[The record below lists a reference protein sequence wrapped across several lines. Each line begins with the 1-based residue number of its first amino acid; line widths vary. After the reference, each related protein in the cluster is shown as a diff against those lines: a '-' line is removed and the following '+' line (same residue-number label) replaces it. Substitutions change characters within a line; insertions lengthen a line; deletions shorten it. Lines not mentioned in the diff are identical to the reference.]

1 MVVLHVKQENSLFLL
16 KTTLNSMVFDTLKDV
31 LFIYNG
37 QSHVNQICSKMKRLV
52 EYGSHAPMSIIE
64 DINLALEKLKMSE
77 SSTEENCKDV
87 SHHNSTGNSSSS
99 DQDVFLKPNDR
110 VQKIICRIITEV
122 KARVSDENVTS
133 NKCISKD
140 DISEALIMLKGAQ
153 DILFEKQLSE
163 FEKLDFHEQNN
174 TDSILKQEEIAIET
188 ASLWFSNKRLMPD
201 KKLSE
206 YFGSNEKS
214 KVIVKLSAN
223 TNSPPKNS
231 STDNERMTKRIDD
244 FDKLFKV
251 ETVYSYSEDS
261 VQAKDELKRKM
272 HGMQKITWK

>member
-16 KTTLNSMVFDTLKDV
+16 KTTLNSIVCDTLKDV

-37 QSHVNQICSKMKRLV
+37 QLHVNQICSKMKRLV
-52 EYGSHAPMSIIE
+52 EHGSHAPMSIID
-64 DINLALEKLKMSE
+64 DINIALEKLNISK

-87 SHHNSTGNSSSS
+87 SHHNSTENSSTSE
-99 DQDVFLKPNDR
+99 QDVFLRPNDSL
-110 VQKIICRIITEV
+110 QKIVCRIITEA
-122 KARVSDENVTS
+122 KARVSEENVKS

-140 DISEALIMLKGAQ
+140 DISEALLMLKGAQ

-163 FEKLDFHEQNN
+163 FEELDFHEQNSIDN
-174 TDSILKQEEIAIET
+174 ILKQEEIVINT

-214 KVIVKLSAN
+214 KVMVKLSAD

-231 STDNERMTKRIDD
+231 STENERIPKRIDD

-251 ETVYSYSEDS
+251 ETVYTYSEDS
-261 VQAKDELKRKM
+261 VQAKNELKRKM

>member
-1 MVVLHVKQENSLFLL
+1 MVC
-16 KTTLNSMVFDTLKDV
+16 DTLKDV

-37 QSHVNQICSKMKRLV
+37 QSHVNQICSKMKGLV
-52 EYGSHAPMSIIE
+52 EHGSHAPLSIID
-64 DINLALEKLKMSE
+64 DINLAMEKLNMSE

-87 SHHNSTGNSSSS
+87 SHHNSTGNSSTS
-99 DQDVFLKPNDR
+99 DQDAFLRPNDSL
-110 VQKIICRIITEV
+110 QKIICRIITEV
-122 KARVSDENVTS
+122 KARVSEENVMS
-133 NKCISKD
+133 NKCVSKD

-163 FEKLDFHEQNN
+163 FEKIDFHEQNN
-174 TDSILKQEEIAIET
+174 TDNILKQEEIAIKT

-214 KVIVKLSAN
+214 KVTVKLSAD
-223 TNSPPKNS
+223 TYSPPKIS
-231 STDNERMTKRIDD
+231 SADNERMPKRIDD

-251 ETVYSYSEDS
+251 ETVYTYSEDS

-272 HGMQKITWK
+272 HGIQKITWK

>member
-1 MVVLHVKQENSLFLL
+1 M
-16 KTTLNSMVFDTLKDV
+16 
-31 LFIYNG
+31 
-37 QSHVNQICSKMKRLV
+37 
-52 EYGSHAPMSIIE
+52 
-64 DINLALEKLKMSE
+64 
-77 SSTEENCKDV
+77 
-87 SHHNSTGNSSSS
+87 
-99 DQDVFLKPNDR
+99 
-110 VQKIICRIITEV
+110 QKIICRIITEV
-122 KARVSDENVTS
+122 KARVSEENIKS

>member
-1 MVVLHVKQENSLFLL
+1 MVVLHVKHENSLFLL
-16 KTTLNSMVFDTLKDV
+16 KTSLNSMVCDTLKDV

-37 QSHVNQICSKMKRLV
+37 QSQVNQICSKMKRLV
-52 EYGSHAPMSIIE
+52 EHGSHAPLSIID
-64 DINLALEKLKMSE
+64 DITLALEKLNMSE

-87 SHHNSTGNSSSS
+87 SHHNSTGNSSTS
-99 DQDVFLKPNDR
+99 DQDVFLRPNNSL
-110 VQKIICRIITEV
+110 QKIICRIITEV
-122 KARVSDENVTS
+122 KARVSEENVKS

-163 FEKLDFHEQNN
+163 FEKIDFHEQNN
-174 TDSILKQEEIAIET
+174 TDNILKQEEIAIKT
-188 ASLWFSNKRLMPD
+188 ASLWFSNKRLMSD

-214 KVIVKLSAN
+214 KVTVKLSAD

-231 STDNERMTKRIDD
+231 SADNERMPKRMDD

-251 ETVYSYSEDS
+251 ETVYTYSEDS